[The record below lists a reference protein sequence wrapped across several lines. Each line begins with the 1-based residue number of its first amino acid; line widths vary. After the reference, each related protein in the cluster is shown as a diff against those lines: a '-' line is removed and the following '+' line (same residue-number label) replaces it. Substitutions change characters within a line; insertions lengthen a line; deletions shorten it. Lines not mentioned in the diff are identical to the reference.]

1 MHINR
6 LQSLLQVLFLSSFAW
21 GAAEEKPK
29 APEKPCTIHSP
40 NTGLYFDL
48 NAISVQLDKKDG
60 KKSHAD
66 RQRDES
72 WHVKGHD
79 YGANFTINIC
89 APVVENLTDV
99 VGVDERRWQNISA
112 YYEMGGE
119 TYSIGQ
125 QSSSLLF
132 RGRKL
137 VLNYTDGSPCPSPS
151 SGHKLFRRKII
162 DGDDDEDNEH
172 DDKDKDGDK
181 KGDDDEKKGD
191 DKKKDPEDKVE
202 RRKTTI
208 MSFLCDRDLVT
219 PAATFSFVGSPD
231 SCSYFFE
238 VRTAAACGGV
248 AASTDGGVG
257 PAGVFGIIA
266 GIAIAAYL
274 IGGCAYQRTVMH
286 QRGWRQCPN
295 YGMWSGAAS
304 FVGDMFI
311 ILWSSIANCFRF
323 RKSRSAYSQL
333 GHGPSNGSAG
343 GGRNGLVGAIGGR
356 GRNAAGSNRRQDQ
369 RDVDEEN
376 RLIDQLDEE
385 WDD

>member
-1 MHINR
+1 MHIN
-6 LQSLLQVLFLSSFAW
+6 SLNSLFQVLFLSSVAW

-29 APEKPCTIHSP
+29 AAEKPCTIHSP

-66 RQRDES
+66 HQRDES

-99 VGVDERRWQNISA
+99 VGVDEKRWPNISA

-137 VLNYTDGSPCPSPS
+137 VLNYTDGSPCPSSPR
-151 SGHKLFRRKII
+151 GKKLFRRKIV
-162 DGDDDEDNEH
+162 DGDDDDDEDN
-172 DDKDKDGDK
+172 DKDGDK
-181 KGDDDEKKGD
+181 KGDDDEKKKGD

-202 RRKTTI
+202 RRKSTL

-257 PAGVFGIIA
+257 PAGIFGIIA

-304 FVGDMFI
+304 FVGVCI
-311 ILWSSIANCFRF
+311 TSIFLMLPFLRNHQTSRF
-323 RKSRSAYSQL
+323 QQ
-333 GHGPSNGSAG
+333 N
-343 GGRNGLVGAIGGR
+343 GGR
-356 GRNAAGSNRRQDQ
+356 GSSLTLPTS
-369 RDVDEEN
+369 
-376 RLIDQLDEE
+376 RLD
-385 WDD
+385 